1 MENYFELFGLPVR
14 FSLDTA
20 ALAKSYRELQKAVHP
35 DRFAHQGAQAQR
47 IAMQKTAQIND
58 AYQSLKSPLAR
69 AEYMLHLA
77 GVDHI
82 GKQQTMRDT
91 HFLMQ
96 QMEWRETLE
105 ELRQAEDLDG
115 LEDFSND
122 ICQAQRQHIDIIA
135 QAFDAGE
142 QLQNPEQ
149 WTNEVRKLA
158 FLVKLSSEIA
168 QAEEALDDY

>member
-1 MENYFELFGLPVR
+1 MDNYFELFGLPVR

-20 ALAKSYRELQKAVHP
+20 ALAHAYRELQKVVHP

-47 IAMQKTAQIND
+47 IALQKTAQIND

-77 GVDHI
+77 GLDHP
-82 GKQQTMRDT
+82 GKQKTMRDT
-91 HFLMQ
+91 LFLMQ

-105 ELRQAEDLDG
+105 ELLQTEDVDG

-122 ICQAQRQHIDIIA
+122 IRQAQHQHIDLIA

-142 QLQNPEQ
+142 QLKNPEH
-149 WTNEVRKLA
+149 WAEEVRKLA

-168 QAEEALDDY
+168 QAELALDDD